1 MTSPLACIDILQIPV
16 FVPFFACFFGALTY
30 DIFIY
35 TGDSPLNNG
44 SWSLANF
51 CKRGTQLWDSILIG
65 LGRGL
70 RRDQSDEESRGAE
83 QSQEIPT
90 SKALSDKEGRKSSS
104 RSPQANDSG
113 GSNPHGK
120 ESANE
125 PNDNTGSESN
135 HMIKNTRKPGHHGE
149 AWEKTASENN
159 LKQSQKTGSKRKDHE
174 EKDQEIRQP
183 TSDTEMQE
191 RQADPDLEGKK
202 SKETGYDN
210 PDPDRTENDVGEDVD
225 DHGKEN

>member
-1 MTSPLACIDILQIPV
+1 MTSLLAGIDILQIPT

-51 CKRGTQLWDSILIG
+51 RKWVTQLWDSVLVA

-104 RSPQANDSG
+104 HNPQGNELG
-113 GSNPHGK
+113 GSDPHGE

-125 PNDNTGSESN
+125 PNENTGSDSN
-135 HMIKNTRKPGHHGE
+135 HMLKNTQKPGHHGE
-149 AWEKTASENN
+149 AWEKTASEN
-159 LKQSQKTGSKRKDHE
+159 KQSQKTGSKRKDDE

-183 TSDTEMQE
+183 TNDTEMQE
-191 RQADPDLEGKK
+191 RQADQNLEGKE
-202 SKETGYDN
+202 SKETGYDD
-210 PDPDRTENDVGEDVD
+210 PDPDCAENEVGEEAD
-225 DHGKEN
+225 DHGNEN